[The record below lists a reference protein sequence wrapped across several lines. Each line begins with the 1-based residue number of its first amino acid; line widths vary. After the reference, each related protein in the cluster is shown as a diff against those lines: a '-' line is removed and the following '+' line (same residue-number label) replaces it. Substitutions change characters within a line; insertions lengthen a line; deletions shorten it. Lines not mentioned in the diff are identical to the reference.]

1 MTQRKTITELKE
13 WAIFDADMIAKAIDE
28 VLHTPYATSI
38 RLKFEADLES
48 IPTLSYSVSRVI
60 MKVGEDN

>member
-1 MTQRKTITELKE
+1 MIT
-13 WAIFDADMIAKAIDE
+13 KAIDE

-38 RLKFEADLES
+38 RLKFEADLEN
-48 IPTLSYSVSRVI
+48 IPTLSYSVSRTI